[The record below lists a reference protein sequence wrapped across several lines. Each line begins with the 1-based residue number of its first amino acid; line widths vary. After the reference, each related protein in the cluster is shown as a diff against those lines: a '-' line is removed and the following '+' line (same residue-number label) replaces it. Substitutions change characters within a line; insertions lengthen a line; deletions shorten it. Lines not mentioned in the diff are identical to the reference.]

1 MCFLVVINTRV
12 QKTLNTNLEDE
23 DDDVARER
31 RRVTSGAGKDDVLRV
46 ENLTKVPYFKYIFYI
61 LI

>member
-31 RRVTSGAGKDDVLRV
+31 RRVTSGAAKDDVLRV
-46 ENLTKVPYFKYIFYI
+46 ENLTKVPYFKWIF
-61 LI
+61 LF